1 VPADLRAKDGGE
13 LRIGRLGIALAALLS
28 AAAIAPATAPA
39 QQARASIT
47 DGRPPSRAYPFMA
60 VVKRSVPNSTAF
72 GACGGTLIAARWVVT
87 AGHCVTDEGTTTV
100 VTPDRLRVL
109 IGLTNI
115 QAQLANAN
123 HPDWRPVSAVRL
135 HPSYNLNGGAIN
147 YDVAVLQLAAPA
159 TQTQARLPRPADAAL
174 WAPGAPA
181 TVIGFGRTQA
191 GGDLSPTLLEA
202 GLTMRPDQQCNI
214 SNGVLDP
221 ATYVCATSGGR
232 PGTCQGDSGGP
243 LLVAG
248 GENVLAGAV
257 SIVDLVCQGRLN
269 AFASVG
275 EEPLNSFIRSI
286 VPQSEIDVTPPAPQP
301 GDSVTVRS
309 GARNPAGAYTSLR
322 WDLDADG
329 AFDDAQGATGFT
341 RTLATGQYRVGL
353 EASNGG
359 GDRETRYITVDVAP
373 RTAINVAA
381 PRAPARVVEGQ
392 PVRLT
397 LAPSQ
402 AGSGTIAAQAAA
414 GSARIPRDFDPSPL
428 AAPVA
433 FAAGDT
439 GKTLLIPTRDDYTRE
454 RSESFR
460 VALANPTGQ
469 LIVGADA
476 AREITIL
483 DDDVVRLAGGSTVRV
498 RRNRARVRVRSRVR
512 GRVTV
517 VLERRTSRGVT
528 RLGSASVRLSR
539 GRTRTVSVRLNRAG
553 RRLLR
558 RSRRTRAYVTLVRNR
573 DPVGP
578 PLRRTLRR

>member
-1 VPADLRAKDGGE
+1 VPADLQAKDGGE

-60 VVKRSVPNSTAF
+60 VVKTSVPNSTAF
-72 GACGGTLIAARWVVT
+72 GACGGTLIAARWIVT

-115 QAQLANAN
+115 QAQLANPN
-123 HPDWRPVSAVRL
+123 HADWRAVSAVRL

-159 TQTQARLPRPADAAL
+159 TQTQARLPRPGDAAL

-191 GGDLSPTLLEA
+191 GGDISPNLLEA
-202 GLTMRPDQQCNI
+202 GLVMRPDQQCTI
-214 SNGVLDP
+214 SNGVLDL

-275 EEPLNSFIRSI
+275 EEPLNSFIRSL
-286 VPQSEIDVTPPAPQP
+286 VPQSEIDVSPPAPQP

-309 GARNPAGAYTSLR
+309 GARNPAGAYTTLR

-341 RTLATGQYRVGL
+341 RTLSTGQYRVGL

-439 GKTLLIPTRDDYTRE
+439 GKTLLIPTRDDYNRE

-469 LIVGADA
+469 LIVGPDA
-476 AREITIL
+476 AREITIV
-483 DDDVVRLAGGSTVRV
+483 DDDVVRLVGGSTIRV

-517 VLERRTSRGVT
+517 VVERRTSRGVT
-528 RLGSASVRLSR
+528 RLGSASARLSR
-539 GRTRTVSVRLNRAG
+539 GRTRTVSVRLSRAG